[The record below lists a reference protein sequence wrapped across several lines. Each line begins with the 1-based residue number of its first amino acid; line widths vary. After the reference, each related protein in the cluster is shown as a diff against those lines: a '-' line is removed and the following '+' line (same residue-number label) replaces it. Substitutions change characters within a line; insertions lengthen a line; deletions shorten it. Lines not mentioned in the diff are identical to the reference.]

1 MFISA
6 VKMPAGISRQGVV
19 KEGWVAMMCVYVCV
33 QGVVRM
39 EIDQCAV
46 TVHLVEAFEVGC
58 SRLQP
63 ALFLIIA

>member
-1 MFISA
+1 
-6 VKMPAGISRQGVV
+6 MPAGISRRGVSERQRV
-19 KEGWVAMMCVYVCV
+19 VGWGGGGGGGAAGMA
-33 QGVVRM
+33 RM

-46 TVHLVEAFEVGC
+46 TVHLAEAFEVSC

>member
-1 MFISA
+1 
-6 VKMPAGISRQGVV
+6 MPAGISRRGVS
-19 KEGWVAMMCVYVCV
+19 ER
-33 QGVVRM
+33 QRVVGLEWWWWWWRGAAAAVGMARM

-46 TVHLVEAFEVGC
+46 TVHLAEAFEVSC

>member
-1 MFISA
+1 MGA
-6 VKMPAGISRQGVV
+6 VEGEAAGM
-19 KEGWVAMMCVYVCV
+19 A
-33 QGVVRM
+33 RM

-46 TVHLVEAFEVGC
+46 TVHLAEAFEVSC

>member
-1 MFISA
+1 M
-6 VKMPAGISRQGVV
+6 KDD
-19 KEGWVAMMCVYVCV
+19 WVAVIDVCV
-33 QGVVRM
+33 RACVCGVACM

-46 TVHLVEAFEVGC
+46 TVHLVEAFEVSC

>member
-1 MFISA
+1 
-6 VKMPAGISRQGVV
+6 MPAGISRQGVSERGLGGDDV
-19 KEGWVAMMCVYVCV
+19 CVCVYR
-33 QGVVRM
+33 VVRM

-46 TVHLVEAFEVGC
+46 TVHLVEAFEVSC

>member
-1 MFISA
+1 
-6 VKMPAGISRQGVV
+6 
-19 KEGWVAMMCVYVCV
+19 
-33 QGVVRM
+33 M

-46 TVHLVEAFEVGC
+46 TVHLVEAFEVSC

>member
-1 MFISA
+1 
-6 VKMPAGISRQGVV
+6 MPAGISRRGVSERQRV
-19 KEGWVAMMCVYVCV
+19 VGWGGWWWRGAAGMA
-33 QGVVRM
+33 RM

-46 TVHLVEAFEVGC
+46 TVHLAEAFEVSC

>member
-1 MFISA
+1 MSERRLGGADRSVCACVGARA
-6 VKMPAGISRQGVV
+6 VA
-19 KEGWVAMMCVYVCV
+19 C
-33 QGVVRM
+33 M

-46 TVHLVEAFEVGC
+46 TVHLAEAFEVSC